1 MEPITATLAALGS
14 LIAEG
19 AAAVGSAVTGVAG
32 AVGEGIAGAAGAVG
46 EGIAGAAGAVGE
58 GIAGAAGAAG
68 EGIAGAAGAAG
79 EGIAGAAGTVGEGVA
94 SAGKEVGSTLSK
106 LSSMGADVPRSG
118 VTTPLQPQE
127 GKSLTNINAASNQL
141 GHTFE
146 PPRAENASDV
156 WSTESTAEIP
166 GIEKKSFWDE
176 AAEGINQ
183 FGSDVW
189 DGATGKKITVRD
201 DNGDI
206 EWGRTLSRGAGL
218 AGKAA
223 LMRSQKGRKYAALA
237 NYLNQF

>member
-1 MEPITATLAALGS
+1 MDPITATLAALGS

-19 AAAVGSAVTGVAG
+19 AAAVGSTVTGVAG
-32 AVGEGIAGAAGAVG
+32 AVGEGISGLGGAVGKGIAGAAGAVG
-46 EGIAGAAGAVGE
+46 EGVAGATGAVGE
-58 GIAGAAGAAG
+58 GIAGAAGAA
-68 EGIAGAAGAAG
+68 
-79 EGIAGAAGTVGEGVA
+79 GEGVA

-106 LSSMGADVPRSG
+106 LSSMGTGAPQSG

-127 GKSLTNINAASNQL
+127 GTSLTNINAASNQL

-156 WSTESTAEIP
+156 WSTESTAKIP

-189 DGATGKKITVRD
+189 DGATGEKITVRD
-201 DNGDI
+201 ANGDI